1 MTTFSLI
8 PEQRRQVAKIMTFP
22 AEMAPYVNWQALA
35 DARAELNSDMH
46 VVRNPDN
53 SLTVELSWHYSEE
66 E

>member
-22 AEMAPYVNWQALA
+22 SEMVSYVNWQALA

-53 SLTVELSWHYSEE
+53 SLTVEFSWPYSEE
-66 E
+66 A